1 MKLRRK
7 DRYNGDNNMWLDK
20 AVTCT
25 AKKTFL
31 VFLIEDGSGEQRSA
45 GTTDVNAFVYS
56 SYMHLQNEHTK
67 AF

>member
-7 DRYNGDNNMWLDK
+7 DRYNGDNNTRLDK
-20 AVTCT
+20 AVMCT
-25 AKKTFL
+25 AKKPFL
-31 VFLIEDGSGEQRSA
+31 VFFLEDRRGEQRSA
-45 GTTDVNAFVYS
+45 DTTDVNAFVYS